1 MRCHIQ
7 HYVTCQIGLLV
18 NKNLVIS
25 TVVPIL
31 AAVFLCFWVHILTV
45 TLPDQIF
52 QETNPSFVDINTRL
66 QMLSH
71 GIKSTDSETYLEL
84 KSAKSTVEEIDRNL
98 NKKFGD
104 LQSELRK
111 HVEMLEDKLEA
122 QEDSVEVFNS
132 DVDALRTDITE
143 EFSSFQSSIIEQFT
157 EASIRYQ
164 EFMVPKIWLSL
175 ASLKDEDGGRAR
187 INDNL
192 NLGLYREEGR
202 VGERPTYKQV
212 EGLYRL
218 VFRQDHRWAIVSLD
232 RAEEE
237 EEEVV
242 IQTNPKLPELS
253 AKKWETPTHKVNV
266 VHEIP
271 CCKHLTMRHSGLS
284 STTRLMLG
292 SLARGGRGVWQSK
305 NGTTILF
312 SVKDRQWQVRY
323 IH

>member
-1 MRCHIQ
+1 
-7 HYVTCQIGLLV
+7 
-18 NKNLVIS
+18 
-25 TVVPIL
+25 
-31 AAVFLCFWVHILTV
+31 
-45 TLPDQIF
+45 
-52 QETNPSFVDINTRL
+52 
-66 QMLSH
+66 
-71 GIKSTDSETYLEL
+71 
-84 KSAKSTVEEIDRNL
+84 
-98 NKKFGD
+98 
-104 LQSELRK
+104 
-111 HVEMLEDKLEA
+111 MLEDKLEA

-284 STTRLMLG
+284 SPARLMLG

-312 SVKDRQWQVRY
+312 SVRDRQWQVRNS
-323 IH
+323 H